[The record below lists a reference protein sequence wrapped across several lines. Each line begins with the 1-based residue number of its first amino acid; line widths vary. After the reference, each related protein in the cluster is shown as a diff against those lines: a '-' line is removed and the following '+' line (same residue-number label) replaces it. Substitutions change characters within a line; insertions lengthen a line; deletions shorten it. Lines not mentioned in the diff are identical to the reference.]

1 MYLRLYLNCKLI
13 VENIYVLFCQISM
26 KKILFK
32 KLLSDCLVF
41 FFISLFSTS
50 IIIWVFQ
57 AVNFL
62 DIIVEDGRDYLVY
75 INFSLLNFPKILTKV
90 IPFILFFSFLYII
103 AKYEIKNELIIFWN
117 FGVNKIELVNFFIKF
132 SILIMIIQILL
143 TALIVPK
150 TQDLARSFLRTSSI
164 NFFENFIKPKVFNAT
179 LKGLTIYS
187 DSKDKN
193 GNLKEIYLKK
203 GSVDNFQITYAKKG
217 GFKKIGNNTYL
228 ELYLGE
234 TISVVNDK
242 ITSFKFS
249 KSDFNLTNFDDNTT
263 TYKKTQEVATID
275 LIKCYHNLMNLN
287 FLKIKKN
294 FKVENCRKDNINNI
308 LKELYKRI
316 IIPFYIPVII
326 LISLLLITKSKEN
339 TNYFRHRFL
348 IFLMGLSAIIISEMT
363 IRFIDNDFYKNI
375 KIFIIPIILIISL
388 YSLFLFKFKFIKY

>member
-1 MYLRLYLNCKLI
+1 
-13 VENIYVLFCQISM
+13 M

-62 DIIVEDGRDYLVY
+62 DIIVEDGRDYLIY

-103 AKYEIKNELIIFWN
+103 AKYELKNELIIFWN

-164 NFFENFIKPKVFNAT
+164 NFFENFIKPRVFNAT
-179 LKGLTIYS
+179 LKSLTIYS

-203 GSVDNFQITYAKKG
+203 GTENNFQITYAKKG
-217 GFKKIGNNTYL
+217 SFKKIGNNTFL
-228 ELYLGE
+228 ELYFGE

-242 ITSFKFS
+242 IASFKFS
-249 KSDFNLTNFDDNTT
+249 KSDFNLTNFEDNTT

-275 LIKCYHNLMNLN
+275 LIKCYHGLMNFN

-294 FKVENCRKDNINNI
+294 FEVENCRKDNISNI

-316 IIPFYIPVII
+316 IIPLYIPVLI

-339 TNYFRHRFL
+339 TNYFIHRFL
-348 IFLMGLSAIIISEMT
+348 IFLIGLSAIIISEMT

-375 KIFIIPIILIISL
+375 KIFIIPVILIIGL
-388 YSLFLFKFKFIKY
+388 YSLFLFKFKFIKH